1 MTDPAGARRALTTPR
16 SPLARWGGA
25 VLALLLVALVVILLV
40 FGDSL
45 FGDGNDDEAAGPE
58 PAAPSESAS
67 LAPEDDPEPAAVRQ
81 VATVATTVL
90 ETWARPDTP
99 YEAWWRDLAPL
110 LTPAGRQAYE
120 FTSPAGLPRLGELTL
135 DGVEVHGPGST
146 ATVYVRAAGD
156 GDRRYGVD
164 LSRRGAGSR
173 WLAQRIVFPGTESM
187 FG

>member
-1 MTDPAGARRALTTPR
+1 MTEPGGARRALTTPR

-25 VLALLLVALVVILLV
+25 VLALVLVALVVTLLV
-40 FGDSL
+40 AGDSI
-45 FGDGNDDEAAGPE
+45 FGGEDEAGGPGAGT
-58 PAAPSESAS
+58 PSPSAS
-67 LAPEDDPEPAAVRQ
+67 LEPEEDPEPAAVRQ

-90 ETWARPDTP
+90 ETWGRPDEP
-99 YEAWWRDLAPL
+99 YERWWRDLSPL

-120 FTSPAGLPRLGELTL
+120 FTRPEGLPRLGELTL
-135 DGVEVHGPGST
+135 DDVEVHGPGST

-164 LSRRGAGSR
+164 LSRRGAGAR

>member
-1 MTDPAGARRALTTPR
+1 MTDTRGTRRALATPR

-25 VLALLLVALVVILLV
+25 VLALVLVALVVTLLV
-40 FGDSL
+40 AGDSI
-45 FGDGNDDEAAGPE
+45 FGDGDGDDAAGPE
-58 PAAPSESAS
+58 PTSPSPSAS
-67 LAPEDDPEPAAVRQ
+67 LEPEPEPEPAAVRQ

-90 ETWARPDTP
+90 ETWARPGAP
-99 YEAWWRDLAPL
+99 YERWWRDLSPL

-120 FTSPAGLPRLGELTL
+120 FTRPAGLPRLGELTV

-164 LSRRGAGSR
+164 LSRRGAGAR